1 MKKSFLV
8 AEVAQAHEGSVNLAI
23 SFIDLV
29 KKAGY
34 DAIKFQIHLSEFETT
49 YNDKFRQELK
59 ILIQVDLN
67 IGEKWN
73 YL

>member
-34 DAIKFQIHLSEFETT
+34 DAIKFQIHLNYRLPQILFKDS
-49 YNDKFRQELK
+49 QEGVLLEMK
-59 ILIQVDLN
+59 TKVV
-67 IGEKWN
+67 
-73 YL
+73 